1 MIKLA
6 VSSCLMHPDITRS
19 TFGPKQLDYLEN
31 DMARYLASVDVMAIL
46 MPYLDDEI
54 LACYMDEMDGLV
66 LQGGA
71 DLAPETYGEEPI
83 GQWLGDRK
91 RDLYE
96 IRLIELAL
104 ERNLPILG
112 ICRGMQLLNAFYGG
126 TLYQDLE
133 TQLKPVIVHRDA
145 IRYDSVH
152 HFVQHRE
159 DSLLTEVY
167 RMENML
173 VNSVHHQG
181 VKTLGQGLI
190 VESICPD
197 KDLIEAFRYRDS
209 SEQFVWAVQWHPE
222 FNHTLSGTIPSGDPI
237 MERFIVEVKRRKTAD
252 MLNLDSL
259 NP

>member
-6 VSSCLMHPDITRS
+6 VSSCLMHPDITRT

-31 DMARYLASVDVMAIL
+31 DMARYLASSDVMPIL
-46 MPYLDDEI
+46 MPDLDDGI
-54 LACYMDEMDGLV
+54 LARYMDEMDGLV

-83 GQWLGDRK
+83 GRWLGDRK

-96 IRLIELAL
+96 IHLIELAL

-133 TQLKPVIVHRDA
+133 TQLKPSIVHRDA

-152 HFVQHRE
+152 HSVEHTK
-159 DSLLTEVY
+159 DSLLAEVY
-167 RMENML
+167 ETRSML

-181 VKTLGQGLI
+181 IKTLGQDLI
-190 VESICPD
+190 VESICLD
-197 KDLIEAFRYRDS
+197 KDLIEAFRYRNLN
-209 SEQFVWAVQWHPE
+209 EQFVWAVQWHPE
-222 FNHTLSGTIPSGDPI
+222 FNHTLTGTIPSGAPI
-237 MERFIVEVKRRKTAD
+237 IERFVAEVKRRK
-252 MLNLDSL
+252 NSKSG
-259 NP
+259 

>member
-6 VSSCLMHPDITRS
+6 VSSCLMHPDITRT
-19 TFGPKQLDYLEN
+19 TFGPKQLDYVEN
-31 DMARYLASVDVMAIL
+31 DMARYLASSDVMPVL
-46 MPYLDDEI
+46 MPDLDGDI
-54 LACYMDEMDGLV
+54 LASYMDEMDGLV

-83 GQWLGDRK
+83 GRWLGDRK

-126 TLYQDLE
+126 TLYQDLG
-133 TQLKPVIVHRDA
+133 TQINPTIVHRDA
-145 IRYDSVH
+145 VQYDSVH
-152 HFVQHRE
+152 HSVEHAP
-159 DSLLTEVY
+159 DSLLAEVY
-167 RMENML
+167 QTKTML

-181 VKTLGQGLI
+181 VKDLGADLV
-190 VESICPD
+190 VESICLE
-197 KDLIEAFRYRDS
+197 KNLVEAFRYRNL

-222 FNHTLSGTIPSGDPI
+222 FNHSLKGTIPSGAPI
-237 MERFIVEVKRRKTAD
+237 VERFVAEVKRRKASQSD
-252 MLNLDSL
+252 
-259 NP
+259 

>member
-6 VSSCLMHPDITRS
+6 VSSCLMHPDITRT

-31 DMARYLASVDVMAIL
+31 DMAQYLASSDVMPVL
-46 MPYLDDEI
+46 MPDLDGDI

-83 GQWLGDRK
+83 GRWLGDRK

-104 ERNLPILG
+104 ERKLPILG

-133 TQLKPVIVHRDA
+133 TQLKPSIVHRDA
-145 IRYDSVH
+145 IQYDSVRH
-152 HFVQHRE
+152 SVQHTA
-159 DSLLTEVY
+159 DSLLAEVY
-167 RMENML
+167 GTQTML

-181 VKTLGQGLI
+181 VKTLGQDLI
-190 VESICPD
+190 VESICLD
-197 KDLIEAFRYRDS
+197 KDLIEAFRNRDL
-209 SEQFVWAVQWHPE
+209 SEEFVWAVQWHPE

-237 MERFIVEVKRRKTAD
+237 LERFVAEVQRRKA
-252 MLNLDSL
+252 SQSG
-259 NP
+259 

>member
-6 VSSCLMHPDITRS
+6 VSSCLMHPDITRA
-19 TFGPKQLDYLEN
+19 TFGPKQLDYVEN
-31 DMARYLASVDVMAIL
+31 DMARYLASSDVMPVL
-46 MPYLDDEI
+46 MPDLDDDI

-83 GQWLGDRK
+83 GRWLGDRK

-126 TLYQDLE
+126 TLYQDLG
-133 TQLKPVIVHRDA
+133 TQINPTIVHRDA
-145 IRYDSVH
+145 VQYDSVH
-152 HFVQHRE
+152 HSVEHAK
-159 DSLLTEVY
+159 DSLLAEVY
-167 RMENML
+167 QTKTML

-181 VKTLGQGLI
+181 VKVLGTDLV
-190 VESICPD
+190 VESVCLE
-197 KDLIEAFRYRDS
+197 KNLVEAFRYRNL

-222 FNHTLSGTIPSGDPI
+222 FNHSLKGTIPSGTPI
-237 MERFIVEVKRRKTAD
+237 IERFVAEVKRRKA
-252 MLNLDSL
+252 SQSG
-259 NP
+259 

>member
-6 VSSCLMHPDITRS
+6 VSSCLMHPDITRT

-31 DMARYLASVDVMAIL
+31 DMARYLASSDVMPVL
-46 MPYLDDEI
+46 MPDLDGDI

-83 GQWLGDRK
+83 GRWLGDRK

-133 TQLKPVIVHRDA
+133 TQLKPSIVHRDA

-159 DSLLTEVY
+159 DSLLREIY
-167 RMENML
+167 RKEHML

-181 VKTLGQGLI
+181 VKDLGKNLV
-190 VESICPD
+190 VESLCPD
-197 KDLIEAFRYRDS
+197 KDLIEAFRYQNLSD
-209 SEQFVWAVQWHPE
+209 QFVWAVQWHPE
-222 FNHTLSGTIPSGDPI
+222 FNHSLKGTIPSGAPI
-237 MERFIVEVKRRKTAD
+237 IERFVAEVRRRKV
-252 MLNLDSL
+252 SRSG
-259 NP
+259 

>member
-6 VSSCLMHPDITRS
+6 VSSCLMHPDITRT

-31 DMARYLASVDVMAIL
+31 DMARYLASMDVMPIL
-46 MPYLDDEI
+46 IPDLDDSI
-54 LACYMDEMDGLV
+54 LSRYMDEMDGLV

-83 GQWLGDRK
+83 GRWLGDRK

-126 TLYQDLE
+126 TLYQDLG
-133 TQLKPVIVHRDA
+133 TQLSPTIVHRDA
-145 IRYDSVH
+145 ILYDSVH
-152 HFVQHRE
+152 HSVQHTE
-159 DSLLTEVY
+159 GSLLSEAYETQT
-167 RMENML
+167 ML

-181 VKTLGQGLI
+181 VKTLGKDLV

-197 KDLIEAFRYRDS
+197 KDLIEAFRHRDVHT
-209 SEQFVWAVQWHPE
+209 QFVWAVQWHPE
-222 FNHTLSGTIPSGDPI
+222 FNHSLAGTIPSGAPI
-237 MERFIVEVKRRKTAD
+237 IERFVSEIQRRTTG
-252 MLNLDSL
+252 
-259 NP
+259 